1 MQDQRAQAIRAVHKR
16 ERDYRREQHR
26 QRNEEARVGGARHI
40 DGQRARDERDRVHHA
55 DGEPRAHAGATQALD
70 NLLAEQSHEQSE
82 GQAKTKGLAP
92 QRRNL
97 AISNLHN
104 DVVRAV
110 ENRLQHNE
118 CRKYHVLT
126 LRHFEPSSFFNKR
139 KKLQGLIEE
148 P

>member
-1 MQDQRAQAIRAVHKR
+1 MKKPFVLISAAATLILLIGAAALLMGYIHTPPQARAAQTF
-16 ERDYRREQHR
+16 D
-26 QRNEEARVGGARHI
+26 
-40 DGQRARDERDRVHHA
+40 D
-55 DGEPRAHAGATQALD
+55 
-70 NLLAEQSHEQSE
+70 LLTKQSHEQSE

-104 DVVRAV
+104 DVVCAV